1 MLRCWNGSAGGLQ
14 DSRCSVR
21 RCFYPSLDPTRSE
34 TAESLHKHECCHTFS
49 PVQDGGSA
57 SSPHCSHRAFWGGL
71 AAVLLVAVL
80 VLSVT
85 GQIRFRAA
93 HQQFDL
99 QVIRITAPD
108 RAGNVIDQSATVDQ
122 RNDVVTYSVTS
133 HTNHTSTVLFDIKHG
148 VICYKPDGQNTCFL
162 RKMEQDDYDNMHSL
176 LNESQRKVSHFRLVG
191 NETLRHTE
199 LLEVLGG
206 HHVDASTLREPL
218 QSLCL
223 HSSIY
228 WVRKADGPAKQRLI
242 YFCIDICFPSNV
254 CVSVCFYYLPE

>member
-1 MLRCWNGSAGGLQ
+1 MSC
-14 DSRCSVR
+14 C
-21 RCFYPSLDPTRSE
+21 RCFCRWFVCVCVCE
-34 TAESLHKHECCHTFS
+34 
-49 PVQDGGSA
+49 
-57 SSPHCSHRAFWGGL
+57 
-71 AAVLLVAVL
+71 LLP
-80 VLSVT
+80 
-85 GQIRFRAA
+85 
-93 HQQFDL
+93 QFDL